1 MENDISYNNVS
12 CLEVPAKI
20 VQNNLYTFRTGGFFS
35 IWNAFFRKT
44 LLIQSP
50 SYRIYIG
57 NRFGDKMPSVDKT
70 ELDNVSWER
79 AIAQSIKAMCHL
91 YKNLFTDRPH
101 FRVAIFRFPFH
112 CHSQRLKRFA
122 TSDRRV
128 LMLPRVRA
136 MRACICHEEI
146 HAIRERMKK
155 RFHGAT
161 TQSISL
167 FIFFLFFSS
176 LLPSVPLPYR
186 L

>member
-1 MENDISYNNVS
+1 
-12 CLEVPAKI
+12 
-20 VQNNLYTFRTGGFFS
+20 
-35 IWNAFFRKT
+35 
-44 LLIQSP
+44 
-50 SYRIYIG
+50 
-57 NRFGDKMPSVDKT
+57 
-70 ELDNVSWER
+70 
-79 AIAQSIKAMCHL
+79 MCHL

-167 FIFFLFFSS
+167 FIFFSLFFFS
-176 LLPSVPLPYR
+176 LTFCTSPLSALEPSRTLPLAPMSLRLFPLHPRQSFRSATFTLPCQAAVEVFCNPRKDVPHEKIDFTPGRALCHVLKR
-186 L
+186 I